1 MNIKQNLRKGLEAGI
16 GFVAITTLVLAG
28 CGGGSSSS
36 TGNAGGST
44 STSATITPY
53 KGMFMAGATVVVK
66 DANGNPVSLTS
77 GGTVNASGV
86 VSVTYAANVTYPLIV
101 EVSGSYYNEVT
112 GLTETTATPIRGLIT
127 NAAGAA
133 NVPVTIVTE
142 AAVADLQNRL
152 GSFAAAHPIPAASA
166 VAALNAAGTL
176 FGVPASAVP
185 AFDPA
190 TNKTSDSNTL
200 LLSAWAV
207 TANAQSG
214 VTLADRVRALAN
226 SLIGASGVAP
236 NTHQTAFNAA
246 LTSMTSGASSV
257 MAASATPPATPT
269 LSASIFSTHY
279 ASAVAAAGSGSG
291 GGTGGTNGLTCNTA
305 HYSANSVHLPTST
318 ELASFAKTYTGNTG
332 TFGTSFT
339 PSGTASMVFSSSGGL
354 TYNGTPQTVNSVCA
368 DNTVAMLYVEFGTTG
383 HIDLFSANGGGFSGS
398 LPDFTGVCGNAP
410 GCPAGGGASLPVR
423 SGGFNVSV
431 ALASLPANLAGTYDV
446 AIYTALPESG
456 QAASSVAGY
465 LGLAKLV
472 VRNTSASNYALELK
486 TPNGTLIS
494 RNTNDPALTVVPSFG
509 FQLSSNG
516 GSVTIGGSNGTALPT
531 SVTASFGA
539 DGTITGN
546 ASGNF
551 GIGMIAFRN
560 NITHFGPAVPAAF
573 TALAGNWTGS
583 AQATT
588 CGQPPVTLSI
598 ASDSSTTING
608 QPNLNCVQTSYATN
622 WDGNDDY
629 IIPNGAGGY
638 RLVINA
644 NQFAATV
651 VNSVITGPGPGALT
665 LLINDALSPTVIS
678 DAQLNYGSGGYIQS
692 VTLTKQ
698 ATSGGANAF
707 PNEAIT
713 LPTTRRDPVSSPT
726 IAATD
731 LSSVGGSYTG
741 TTASYETN
749 VLVSDYTTGTMLN
762 SCTLS
767 FAANRT
773 VTLTSGVHTYTQVID
788 GTNNDYWSPSLTA
801 GEVNTGNLHAGPQT
815 PGAGVTEIGITIGR
829 GKVLS
834 VTADIVADPFTPL
847 TPMTERLTCWMP
859 INRTPGTAGAG
870 WTQWLSYGSASDMPT
885 TVTGTYTGT
894 LISANNVAAPGGS
907 TCQLVVATDGTAT
920 FSTTGATTDVS
931 FSAQIAG
938 DKEDRVGYTDASNWN
953 LRAKDISNQ
962 IDGTYN
968 VITLQNIAG
977 TMMVTAGQGT
987 VRPLTSA
994 GYACTSVIK
1003 Q

>member
-1 MNIKQNLRKGLEAGI
+1 LAALAHVINQQGTGSELTLKLENLTAHLVAG
-16 GFVAITTLVLAG
+16 
-28 CGGGSSSS
+28 
-36 TGNAGGST
+36 
-44 STSATITPY
+44 SA
-53 KGMFMAGATVVVK
+53 
-66 DANGNPVSLTS
+66 
-77 GGTVNASGV
+77 VNAV
-86 VSVTYAANVTYPLIV
+86 FPQAA
-101 EVSGSYYNEVT
+101 
-112 GLTETTATPIRGLIT
+112 
-127 NAAGAA
+127 
-133 NVPVTIVTE
+133 
-142 AAVADLQNRL
+142 
-152 GSFAAAHPIPAASA
+152 FASA
-166 VAALNAAGTL
+166 VAA
-176 FGVPASAVP
+176 V
-185 AFDPA
+185 
-190 TNKTSDSNTL
+190 
-200 LLSAWAV
+200 
-207 TANAQSG
+207 
-214 VTLADRVRALAN
+214 N
-226 SLIGASGVAP
+226 SASGVLP
-236 NTHQTAFNAA
+236 
-246 LTSMTSGASSV
+246 
-257 MAASATPPATPT
+257 ASATPPTITLHTLPGNTLNNVIQNGIPNCPQGQVPAPSATG
-269 LSASIFSTHY
+269 LQCIN
-279 ASAVAAAGSGSG
+279 SGSG
-291 GGTGGTNGLTCNTA
+291 PTTPTISGFSPNTGAIGDTVTITGTNLGNFIPAPVVKFGNVTA
-305 HYSANSVHLPTST
+305 NQGPGGGGYVW
-318 ELASFAKTYTGNTG
+318 
-332 TFGTSFT
+332 
-339 PSGTASMVFSSSGGL
+339 SGTTSIQVLVPTGL
-354 TYNGTPQTVNSVCA
+354 AAGNHTLT
-368 DNTVAMLYVEFGTTG
+368 
-383 HIDLFSANGGGFSGS
+383 IGGFSGT
-398 LPDFTGVCGNAP
+398 PMTVGTFTVT
-410 GCPAGGGASLPVR
+410 AGGGTTLLAP
-423 SGGFNVSV
+423 SGVTAVSNFSSQMTLNWSAV
-431 ALASLPANLAGTYDV
+431 AGAAGYRIYRATTANLATTAMTEVTTTGPVTGTMKIDTGLTAGTTYYYKIV
-446 AIYTALPESG
+446 AVDAAGVSPASTEVSATT
-456 QAASSVAGY
+456 QA
-465 LGLAKLV
+465 
-472 VRNTSASNYALELK
+472 
-486 TPNGTLIS
+486 
-494 RNTNDPALTVVPSFG
+494 
-509 FQLSSNG
+509 G
-516 GSVTIGGSNGTALPT
+516 GS
-531 SVTASFGA
+531 
-539 DGTITGN
+539 
-546 ASGNF
+546 
-551 GIGMIAFRN
+551 
-560 NITHFGPAVPAAF
+560 
-573 TALAGNWTGS
+573 
-583 AQATT
+583 
-588 CGQPPVTLSI
+588 
-598 ASDSSTTING
+598 
-608 QPNLNCVQTSYATN
+608 
-622 WDGNDDY
+622 
-629 IIPNGAGGY
+629 
-638 RLVINA
+638 
-644 NQFAATV
+644 
-651 VNSVITGPGPGALT
+651 
-665 LLINDALSPTVIS
+665 
-678 DAQLNYGSGGYIQS
+678 
-692 VTLTKQ
+692 
-698 ATSGGANAF
+698 ANAF